1 MKKKALGKGLS
12 ALLKRSNNDNITTSS
27 VNLVV
32 EININEIKINP
43 FQPRTNFKEN
53 TLNELAESIKELGI
67 IQPLTVRRK
76 NGLYELISGERRLRA
91 SKIAGIKNIPVYIR
105 DVNDTTVLEM
115 ALVENIQRQ
124 ELDAIEIAITYQQ
137 LINECNIT
145 QEKLSKRVGKD
156 RTTIA
161 NYMRLLKL
169 PPLIQ
174 AGLRDSMISMGHARS
189 LLALES
195 TPLQIE
201 LYRKIIA
208 KKLSVRQTEFIIKT
222 KKEGLSIKNKI
233 QHTSLFHRQI
243 TNKLNAILKTK
254 TEVKGN
260 ASGGGKITINFN
272 DDNHL
277 EDIVN
282 QLK

>member
-12 ALLKRSNNDNITTSS
+12 ALLEKSNNNNITTSS
-27 VNLVV
+27 INLVV
-32 EININEIKINP
+32 EININDIKVNP

-67 IQPLTVRRK
+67 IQPLTVRK
-76 NGLYELISGERRLRA
+76 KDGLYELISGERRLRA

-105 DVNDTTVLEM
+105 DVDDTTVLEM

-124 ELDAIEIAITYQQ
+124 DLDAIEIAITYQQ

-145 QEKLSKRVGKD
+145 QEELSKRVGKD
-156 RTTIA
+156 RTTIT
-161 NYMRLLKL
+161 NYIRLLKL

-189 LLALES
+189 LLGLES

-201 LYRKIIA
+201 LYRKIIG
-208 KKLSVRQTEFIIKT
+208 KKLSVREIERIIKT
-222 KKEGLSIKNKI
+222 KKDSVGSENKT

-243 TNKLNAILKTK
+243 TNKLNTILKTK
-254 TEVKGN
+254 IEIKGN
-260 ASGGGKITINFN
+260 ESGGGKITIKFN

-282 QLK
+282 QFK